1 MYMYRHLVS
10 EYKNVKKLPSNI
22 RCLML
27 KYYVELQLQPFQY
40 DFNFAVT
47 KDEMLVLLMD
57 FSLLLTHR
65 QTDRVN
71 Y

>member
-1 MYMYRHLVS
+1 
-10 EYKNVKKLPSNI
+10 
-22 RCLML
+22 ML

-47 KDEMLVLLMD
+47 KDEMQVLLMEYS
-57 FSLLLTHR
+57 FLLTHR